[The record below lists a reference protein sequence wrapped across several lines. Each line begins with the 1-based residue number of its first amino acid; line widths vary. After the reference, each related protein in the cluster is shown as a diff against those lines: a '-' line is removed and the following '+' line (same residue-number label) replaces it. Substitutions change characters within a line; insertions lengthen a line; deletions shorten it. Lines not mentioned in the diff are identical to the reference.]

1 MANVLTTGAWLS
13 APTEKPSFFARLLRV
28 QIEARQRRA
37 ERAVE
42 HYIATHGLK
51 QTDDAERQIER
62 LLLKA
67 GRQP

>member
-13 APTEKPSFFARLLRV
+13 APTKKPSFFARLLRGL
-28 QIEARQRRA
+28 IKARQRRA

-42 HYIATHGLK
+42 HYLATRGLK

-67 GRQP
+67 DR